1 MSLSNHNIFNGL
13 GDIFLDDNYEQE
25 KNNKTFDNLLEE
37 LILLK
42 EGTYLNNDTNISITS
57 INDKGKHINIFN
69 GELNYKII
77 TSTNTSNYTVEVI
90 LDENAT
96 LYISKDEFYR
106 THKYIYHNENNH
118 YYNIYNYG
126 ISRDS
131 ERILT
136 INNNELI
143 RKVDDTCYL
152 GYNFEDNRIYVYYKK
167 YNSIKNE
174 FDFSTD
180 YEKFKYNRKFL
191 DAKDY
196 YNIKLEKFLKEFKNS
211 VDGTRFKPI
220 ADSIKIPTLNNNL
233 NKEIEIL
240 KELVNIYTKYK
251 NSFNILEEE
260 KNIQTI
266 SDSIKAINRE
276 PLESKI
282 KGLEDYIN
290 KIDLSDLDSLKKLQK
305 EIDNILKSKNNN
317 IIKRKKK

>member
-1 MSLSNHNIFNGL
+1 M
-13 GDIFLDDNYEQE
+13 
-25 KNNKTFDNLLEE
+25 
-37 LILLK
+37 
-42 EGTYLNNDTNISITS
+42 
-57 INDKGKHINIFN
+57 
-69 GELNYKII
+69 
-77 TSTNTSNYTVEVI
+77 
-90 LDENAT
+90 
-96 LYISKDEFYR
+96 
-106 THKYIYHNENNH
+106 
-118 YYNIYNYG
+118 
-126 ISRDS
+126 
-131 ERILT
+131 
-136 INNNELI
+136 
-143 RKVDDTCYL
+143 
-152 GYNFEDNRIYVYYKK
+152 YYKK

-174 FDFSTD
+174 FDFSD

-191 DAKDY
+191 DARDY

-266 SDSIKAINRE
+266 SDSIKAIKKE